1 MKKTKNKQKKICL
14 KKNHVSKHSLQGN
27 QKKQEKTEQNAN
39 FRNFKLTKKH
49 FFYN

>member
-1 MKKTKNKQKKICL
+1 MFEEKPRIQAFPPREP
-14 KKNHVSKHSLQGN
+14 
-27 QKKQEKTEQNAN
+27 KKQEKTQQNAN

>member
-1 MKKTKNKQKKICL
+1 MKKQRINKKMMFEKKTRIQAFPPREP
-14 KKNHVSKHSLQGN
+14 K
-27 QKKQEKTEQNAN
+27 KKQEKTEQNAN

>member
-1 MKKTKNKQKKICL
+1 MFEKK
-14 KKNHVSKHSLQGN
+14 HVSKHSLQGN
-27 QKKQEKTEQNAN
+27 QKTNIEKTKQNAN

>member
-1 MKKTKNKQKKICL
+1 MMFEKNTYPNIPSKGTK
-14 KKNHVSKHSLQGN
+14 
-27 QKKQEKTEQNAN
+27 KKQEKTEQNAN